1 MNLFDICF
9 VLFGPPPVP
18 ETVSLP
24 GSCMGRVQTLDFFTS
39 SSRRVE
45 EEYIGVVGAVGVAV
59 LEVVADRHTGKKDKE
74 RVFTGFLE
82 ALPSSCLSSV
92 E

>member
-1 MNLFDICF
+1 MIFL
-9 VLFGPPPVP
+9 PPAA
-18 ETVSLP
+18 
-24 GSCMGRVQTLDFFTS
+24 GG
-39 SSRRVE
+39 VE